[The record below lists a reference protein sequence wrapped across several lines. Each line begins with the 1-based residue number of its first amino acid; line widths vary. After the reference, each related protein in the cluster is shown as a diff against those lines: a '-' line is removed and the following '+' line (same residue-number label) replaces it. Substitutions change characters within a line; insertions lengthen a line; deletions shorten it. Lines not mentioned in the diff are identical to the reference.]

1 MSPHIPRLPFLGMRK
16 FLGIVLIIF
25 AITAGFFG
33 LRRVSAGGSSFSFS
47 GTAFATGQTAPTAL
61 AVSDFNS
68 DGAPDVAVTT
78 NGGIVEFKGQFAA
91 GQPNGALGNVQ
102 TSTFSFSCGT
112 AQNIAIGF
120 NQSRSTESPT
130 LYGTVTNA
138 AQVFDVISSSSFP
151 TITANC
157 RSASPTGNYNWLA
170 TADFDSDGR
179 SDAVMV
185 NNTGFIRLAQGS
197 SSGPNLS
204 NFGIATFALP
214 NSLPGGNTVTTG
226 DFNGDGHPD
235 VITASGNT
243 VVYFPAAPVALGA
256 GLSGVFS
263 TGTATSVFVSTENP
277 VRRLLL
283 ADATGDGKPD
293 IVVTTTGSVHVIAG
307 NNDGSFGTQSTV
319 TLPVG
324 STGNA
329 TAVGDFNGDGF
340 PDLVVAATG
349 PGGSNAV
356 LLLYP
361 GNGSGFDPV
370 QTIPIGSNSAADL
383 SPMDVVAMDMNRDG
397 RMDLV
402 TSTSGDGNV
411 WVLLNTAPRLVI
423 TGAGNLQFNAV
434 IGQASPAP
442 AVVTIGTSDANSLPA
457 LSVASSPLAATLNWV
472 NLSVSGNQVT
482 IAPDI
487 STAPGTGVYRG
498 LAAVSGANYM
508 QVLIPY
514 TVTIVQQ
521 TGTVIRGGESGT
533 AATGLPG
540 PGGSGGPNAGAMGIA
555 DYNGDGIPD
564 IAALFNNGCGLSL
577 AGVYTRKSDGTG
589 YNTPT
594 CAQGASVFNNGASA
608 VLTGDFNL
616 DGKQD
621 ALFVSANGTVVLAAG
636 DGAGTLA
643 GAGWWPISLG
653 ANRGVIADLNADG
666 APDAVITSAQAT
678 GTGGITIM
686 LNNGAGGFS
695 LSTLRSG
702 HHYYSVVV
710 ADFNGDGIPD
720 IAARNQSSNAE
731 WGLELFPGLGGG
743 QFGPPQSVS
752 FFIASCAGT
761 TAQCTRPTAQSG
773 FSPSTAMVAGDFNGD
788 GHPDII
794 VIDKPDSGQPLQPAV
809 VVALASVDAGHN
821 VTFALSTQGPILVSA
836 STPPVYLSSGDLDGD
851 GKLDIVFSKTASGG
865 AVSVQFGNGD
875 GTFGNEALLGYSF
888 VLDTAPSRLVDLDG
902 DGRLDIIGPVIAGDS
917 SGTTSAFFMG
927 SRVPTSLAFN
937 GAPASAAAL
946 TSANITF
953 RGTLTLNPPVSYP
966 VHWVRNTAVPIT
978 FYDSF
983 PTIVGTGVP
992 AFTGANTMV
1001 GTYSGAVSIGTHAF
1015 EARFPGDNRLLAPA
1029 NSPVYA
1035 PGVVFFTQPSNATVG
1050 TAMSPS
1056 PVVRV
1061 TVPGGSSTDT
1071 TFNGPVSIGLDH
1083 GSFSPGVV
1091 TTVNAFNGFASFGN
1105 LKIAQGGTFYLTA
1118 MAGSTLANSNNF
1130 NVTGGPPAHLVITG
1144 LNSNATAGVATSFT
1158 VQMQDAGGSPAG
1170 NYTGTVHFTSSDGGA
1185 TLPANY
1191 TFTSGDLSTK
1201 AFNATFTTAGVQSI
1215 TATDTSNPAF
1225 TATANTTVG
1234 AASPASVTLNSP
1246 GSTGINTAFSA
1257 LTATVKDQFNNPIQ
1271 STNVTFATTPGGTG
1285 SDGTFTGSN
1294 TATSDAG
1301 GVATKTITANGNTGN
1316 FTVTA
1321 TAGSVTSA
1329 PRTLTI
1335 TTGSAASLVVVAG
1348 SNQSTTVG
1356 TSFGTQFQVKA
1367 LDTGSNP
1374 VPGYNV
1380 TFTSPASGA
1389 SCGYP
1394 SSNTTSITTDG
1405 NAVATV
1411 SCVANGTQGTYS
1423 VTASGNGVSPV
1434 TIMSLTN
1441 QVGSAATLTVV
1452 AGSPQSATV
1461 NTAFATAF
1469 QVKLTDAGSN
1479 PISGQTITFTAP
1491 GSGATGNFSGS
1502 ATATATTNASGIA
1515 TAPGFTA
1522 GMQAGSY
1529 QVTASAL
1536 SLNTGLVVT
1545 NTAGPAALMT
1555 ITAGNN
1561 QSTAV
1566 GMAFATALAVK
1577 VTDQYQNPLSGI
1589 AVTFAPPGSGATGS
1603 FAAGA
1608 TVNTNASGIATA
1620 PTFMANGAPGAYQ
1633 VTATAGSLSQSFSLS
1648 NLAGAAANLTIVSG
1662 NGQSTA
1668 IGTAFAAPLVVRVTD
1683 ALNNPLQNVAVTFT
1697 PPSSG
1702 ASGTFASSATVTTDA
1717 AGIAT
1722 APVYTANNI
1731 AGPNAPRASAGS
1743 LSQTFNLTNLPGP
1756 PATITP
1762 TGTPQTAVISQP
1774 YATVFSVRIADASN
1788 NPISGQSVTFT
1799 APASGASGRFPG
1811 SSASATVT
1819 TGANGVAAAPT
1830 FTANGTTGAFVVTA
1844 VSGSLSANFNLT
1856 NILVQPAGIAVYSG
1870 SGQGTLPNTGFQSP
1884 LVARVFDANGN
1895 GVANATVTFTLPGSG
1910 ASATFTTGGQ
1920 TFTTTT
1926 DSQGLATSS
1935 PMTANLVVG
1944 PYNATA
1950 ATGAFSTT
1958 FALSNSGPVSFSV
1971 FPQVLIFRW
1980 EVGTP
1985 LPPAQTANVVSPQ
1998 NSFGFT
2004 VDSPWVKAVAR
2015 PNGRL
2020 NDTISVSVD
2029 PTGMAPGNYT
2039 GMITIGDGAFLRV
2052 SLQVVPPPQIVPN
2065 TRSLTFEYTAG
2076 DPVPGEQL
2084 LYVTAYTRNF
2094 NFAATPVQSGPEKQT
2109 WLQIAGGGS
2118 NTTTPAVLHVG
2129 VAPAGLD
2136 PGTHEGAIHIV
2147 AADATNSPLDV
2158 KVTLIVRAAPKTPEL
2173 SAVVNAAS
2181 SQNGPVASNEIAT
2194 LYGKNLTC
2202 AAGPQVMVNDAYA
2215 TVLAATDGQINF
2227 VLPAAFNRTP
2237 AMVQFRCG
2245 GTSAGP
2251 LAMQVAPQFPGL
2263 FVHGGSQVAGY
2274 NEGFVLNSADAPAAR
2289 GSVLMLFGTGFGS
2302 LAGMDESGLQWL
2314 ATIPTVT
2321 IGGVPAE
2328 VLFAGAAPG
2337 LPGVTQ
2343 INVRIPAGAPTGA
2356 AGIVITQGGV
2366 QAQAGLT
2373 AAVK

>member
-1 MSPHIPRLPFLGMRK
+1 MRK
-16 FLGIVLIIF
+16 SLGIFLIIF

-33 LRRVSAGGSSFSFS
+33 LRRVSAGGSAFSFS

-61 AVSDFNS
+61 AVSDFNK

-78 NGGIVEFKGQFAA
+78 NGGIVEFKGQFAS
-91 GQPNGALGNVQ
+91 GQANGALGNVQ
-102 TSTFSFSCGT
+102 TSTFNFSCGVP
-112 AQNIAIGF
+112 QNIAIGS
-120 NQSRSTESPT
+120 NQQRFYEAPV
-130 LYGTVTNA
+130 LYGTVSNA
-138 AQVFDVISSSSFP
+138 DSMYYLISSSGFP
-151 TITANC
+151 TTNATCSN
-157 RSASPTGNYNWLA
+157 SLTPGGNYNWLG
-170 TADFDSDGR
+170 TADFDSDGI

-185 NNTGFIRLAQGS
+185 KNTGFIYLSHGAF
-197 SSGPNLS
+197 SGAGLP
-204 NFGIATFALP
+204 TFNVSVALP
-214 NSLPGGNTVTTG
+214 NSLTNATTVITG
-226 DFNGDGHPD
+226 DFNGDGRPD
-235 VITASGNT
+235 VIAGAGNS
-243 VVYFPAAPVALGA
+243 VAYFPAAAVALGS
-256 GLSGVFS
+256 GLTNVFS
-263 TGTATSVFVSTENP
+263 TGTATSVLISSESP
-277 VRRLLL
+277 MRRLLL
-283 ADATGDGKPD
+283 ADATGDGKSD
-293 IVVTTTGSVHVIAG
+293 IVVTTAASVHVIPG
-307 NNDGSFGTQSTV
+307 NNDGTFGTQIMV
-319 TLPVG
+319 TLPPG
-324 STGNA
+324 ASGNA
-329 TAVGDFNGDGF
+329 TAVADFNGDGF

-349 PGGSNAV
+349 PGGSNAQ
-356 LLLYP
+356 LLVYP
-361 GNGSGFDPV
+361 GNGSGFDAV
-370 QTIPIGSNSAADL
+370 QTIPIGSNSAAAL

-411 WVLLNTAPRLVI
+411 WVLLNNAPRLVI
-423 TGAGNLQFNAV
+423 TNAGNLQFNAV
-434 IGQASPAP
+434 IGQASPTP
-442 AVVTIGTSDANSLPA
+442 AVVTIGTSDLGSVPS
-457 LSVASSPLAATLNWV
+457 LSVVASPLGSALGWV
-472 NLSVSGNQVT
+472 NLSASGNQVT
-482 IAPDI
+482 IAPNI
-487 STAPGTGVYRG
+487 SGAPGTGVYRG
-498 LAAVSGANYM
+498 MAAVSGANYT

-533 AATGLPG
+533 AATGLVGAGGGFG
-540 PGGSGGPNAGAMGIA
+540 PSGRVMGIA
-555 DYNGDGIPD
+555 DFNGDGIPD
-564 IAALFNNGCGLSL
+564 IAAPFNFNCTTTY

-589 YNTPT
+589 YNAPT
-594 CAQGASVFNNGASA
+594 CATGAFTNNNGANL

-621 ALFVSANGTVVLAAG
+621 ALFISGNGVVNLVAG
-636 DGAGTLA
+636 DGTGALA

-653 ANRGVIADLNADG
+653 ANAGVVADLNADG
-666 APDAVITSAQAT
+666 APDAVITSAQSG

-720 IAARNQSSNAE
+720 IAARNQSSAAE
-731 WGLELFPGLGGG
+731 WGLELFLGLGGG
-743 QFGPPQSVS
+743 RFGAPQSVS
-752 FFIASCAGT
+752 FFIDCAGS

-773 FSPSTAMVAGDFNGD
+773 FAPSTAMVAGDFNGD
-788 GHPDII
+788 GHPDLIF
-794 VIDKPDSGQPLQPAV
+794 IDNPDSGQPLQPAV

-821 VTFALSTQGPILVSA
+821 VTFSLSSQGPILVSA
-836 STPPVYLSSGDLDGD
+836 SQPPFYLSSGDLDGD
-851 GKLDIVFSKTASGG
+851 GKLDIVFSKTGFPG
-865 AVSVQFGNGD
+865 AVSIQFGNGD
-875 GTFGNEALLGYSF
+875 GTFGNEKLLGYTS
-888 VLDTAPSRLVDLDG
+888 LSSTEPTRLVDLDG
-902 DGRLDIIGPVIAGDS
+902 DGRLDIIGPVVAGDFS
-917 SGTTSAFFMG
+917 NTAVAFFMG

-937 GAPASAAAL
+937 GAPASSAAL
-946 TSANITF
+946 TSANIAF
-953 RGTLTLNPPVSYP
+953 VGTLTLTPSVSYP
-966 VHWVRNTAVPIT
+966 IHWVRNTTVPIT
-978 FYDSF
+978 FYDTF
-983 PTIVGTGVP
+983 PTSVGTAVP
-992 AFTGANTMV
+992 TLTGANTMV
-1001 GTYSGAVSIGTHAF
+1001 GTSNATVSIGTHAF

-1029 NSPVYA
+1029 NTGVYA
-1035 PGVVFFTQPSNATVG
+1035 PGVVFFTQPSNTTIG

-1061 TVPGGSSTDT
+1061 LVPGGSSTDSS
-1071 TFNGPVSIGLDH
+1071 FNGPVSIGLDH
-1083 GSFSPGVV
+1083 GSFSPGVI
-1091 TTVNAFNGFASFGN
+1091 TTVTASNGFATFSN

-1144 LNSNATAGVATSFT
+1144 LNSNVTAGVATSFT

-1185 TLPANY
+1185 TLPVNY
-1191 TFTSGDLSTK
+1191 TFTAGDLSTK
-1201 AFNATFTTAGVQSI
+1201 TFNATFTTAGLQSI
-1215 TATDTSNPAF
+1215 TATDTSNSAF

-1234 AASPASVTLNSP
+1234 AAAPASVTLNSP

-1271 STNVTFATTPGGTG
+1271 SANVTFATTPGGTG
-1285 SDGTFTGSN
+1285 SDGTFTGGN
-1294 TATSDAG
+1294 TGTTDAS
-1301 GVATKTITANGNTGN
+1301 GVATKTITANGNAGT

-1321 TAGSVTSA
+1321 NAGSINSA

-1335 TTGSAASLVVVAG
+1335 TTGSVASLVVLAG

-1356 TSFGTQFQVKA
+1356 TSFATQFQVKA
-1367 LDTGSNP
+1367 LDSGSNP
-1374 VPGYNV
+1374 VPGYTV

-1394 SSNTTSITTDG
+1394 SSNTTSISTDG
-1405 NAVATV
+1405 NGVATV
-1411 SCVANGTQGTYS
+1411 SCVANGTQGIYS

-1434 TIMSLTN
+1434 TITSLTN
-1441 QVGSAATLTVV
+1441 QAGSAATLTVV
-1452 AGSPQSATV
+1452 AGSPQSAVV
-1461 NTAFATAF
+1461 NAAFATAF
-1469 QVKLTDAGSN
+1469 QVKLTDAGTN
-1479 PISGQTITFTAP
+1479 PIAGQTITFTAP

-1515 TAPGFTA
+1515 TAPAFTA
-1522 GMQAGSY
+1522 GTQAGSY

-1566 GMAFATALAVK
+1566 RTAFPTALGVK
-1577 VTDQYQNPLSGI
+1577 VSDQYQNPLSGI
-1589 AVTFAPPGSGATGS
+1589 AVTFAGPGSGASGS
-1603 FAAGA
+1603 FAASA

-1620 PTFMANGAPGAYQ
+1620 PAFTANSTPGTYQ

-1648 NLAGAAANLTIVSG
+1648 NLAGAAANLTIVGG
-1662 NGQSTA
+1662 NGQSTT
-1668 IGTAFAAPLVVRVTD
+1668 IGTAFATALSVKVTD
-1683 ALNNPLQNVAVTFT
+1683 TLNNPLQNVAVTFT

-1702 ASGTFASSATVTTDA
+1702 ASGTFASSATVNTDA

-1722 APVYTANNI
+1722 APVYTANTV
-1731 AGPNAPRASAGS
+1731 AGANAPRASVGA
-1743 LSQTFNLTNLPGP
+1743 LSQTFSLTNLPGP
-1756 PATITP
+1756 AATITP

-1774 YATVFSVRIADASN
+1774 YATPFSVRIADASN

-1799 APASGASGRFPG
+1799 APASGATGRFPG
-1811 SSASATVT
+1811 SSPTAAVI
-1819 TGANGVAAAPT
+1819 TGANGVATAPT
-1830 FTANGTTGAFVVTA
+1830 FTANGTTGTFVVTA
-1844 VSGSLSANFNLT
+1844 VGGSLSANFNLT
-1856 NILVQPAGIAVYSG
+1856 NILLQSAGIAVFSG
-1870 SGQGTLPNTGFQSP
+1870 SGQGTLPNTPFQSP

-1895 GVANATVTFTLPGSG
+1895 GVPNATVTFTLPGSG
-1910 ASATFTTGGQ
+1910 ASATFAGGGL
-1920 TFTTTT
+1920 TYTTTT
-1926 DSQGLATSS
+1926 DSQGLGTSA

-1944 PYNATA
+1944 NYNATA
-1950 ATGAFSTT
+1950 ATGAYSTT
-1958 FALSNSGPVSFSV
+1958 FALSNNGPVSYSV

-1980 EVGTP
+1980 EVGTL
-1985 LPPAQTANVVSPQ
+1985 LPPAQTASVVSPQ
-1998 NSFGFT
+1998 NAFSFT
-2004 VDSPWVKAVAR
+2004 VDSPWVKAAAR

-2039 GMITIGDGAFLRV
+2039 GMITIGDGAFLRI

-2065 TRSLTFEYTAG
+2065 TRSLTFEYTVG
-2076 DPVPGEQL
+2076 DPTPGEQL

-2094 NFAATPVQSGPEKQT
+2094 SFVATPVQSGPEKQS
-2109 WLQIAGGGS
+2109 WLQIAGGGGS
-2118 NTTTPAVLHVG
+2118 MTTPSALHVG

-2136 PGTHEGAIHIV
+2136 PGTYEGAVHIV
-2147 AADATNSPLDV
+2147 AADATNSPLDIR
-2158 KVTLIVRAAPKTPEL
+2158 VTLIVRAAPKTPEL
-2173 SAVVNAAS
+2173 NAVVNAAS

-2202 AAGPQVMVNDAYA
+2202 PAGPQILVNDDYA

-2227 VLPAAFNRTP
+2227 VLPATFSRTP

-2245 GTSAGP
+2245 TASAGP

-2263 FVHGGSQVAGY
+2263 FVHGGSQVAAY

-2302 LAGMDESGLQWL
+2302 LAGMDQSGLQWL

-2321 IGGVPAE
+2321 IGGVAAE

-2343 INVRIPAGAPTGA
+2343 INVRIPAEA
-2356 AGIVITQGGV
+2356 AIGTAAIVITQGGV
-2366 QAQAGLT
+2366 QTQAGLT
-2373 AAVK
+2373 ATVQ